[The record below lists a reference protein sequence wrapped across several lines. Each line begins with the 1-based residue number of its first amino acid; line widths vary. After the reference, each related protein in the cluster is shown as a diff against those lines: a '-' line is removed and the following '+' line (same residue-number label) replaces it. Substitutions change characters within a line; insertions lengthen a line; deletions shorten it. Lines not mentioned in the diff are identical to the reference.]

1 MVRNNNW
8 TEEKISLYCDF
19 LEHMIKRRLE
29 MCNNS
34 KEELAYHLLI
44 GESGEGHLEIS
55 HGSDPITLFD
65 SYSEPSTEGLGC
77 SAQDLIHFNT
87 TNLLICFCHRL
98 AYPQFVPIYLIT
110 NEEKTKI
117 IQYPFDVES
126 GLNQVIYMSRKINE
140 KESIIHIINE
150 CNRLYDSG
158 IDSSYKYILKHF

>member
-44 GESGEGHLEIS
+44 GESGEGHLEMS

-87 TNLLICFCHRL
+87 TNLSICFCHRL
-98 AYPQFVPIYLIT
+98 AYPQFVPIYFIT

-117 IQYPFDVES
+117 IDY
-126 GLNQVIYMSRKINE
+126 KIN
-140 KESIIHIINE
+140 NV
-150 CNRLYDSG
+150 G
-158 IDSSYKYILKHF
+158 GYITLRNFKA